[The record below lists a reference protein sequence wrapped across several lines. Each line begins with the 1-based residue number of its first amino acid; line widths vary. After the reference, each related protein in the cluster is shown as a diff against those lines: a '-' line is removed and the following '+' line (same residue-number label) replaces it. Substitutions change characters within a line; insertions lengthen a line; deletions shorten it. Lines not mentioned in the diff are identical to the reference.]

1 MVTSKTLEEEILFN
15 YFECYMNM
23 TRRNEIGFVVCFE
36 QQKIQNQMLGLCMPL
51 FSFYSSFGV
60 EYNSKEI
67 WLFCVVSLIDGIRWY
82 DLCVR
87 SSLKIFA
94 KVNYLRVITRVWI
107 IQVQPNKNQPQDSPF
122 GKRQLLPLPLLPKR
136 KLVIRWDQDE
146 HHPGQNLKIPM
157 MDIQGILTGFE
168 LKANCIW
175 MNVNDIF
182 WSFFMGYFGPF
193 TLDFYMLNPFCA
205 GISISFFSILCCLLQ
220 WFNFES
226 CSCWPQENG
235 TAYIC
240 IYDWWS
246 NSFWGKISSVIFS

>member
-1 MVTSKTLEEEILFN
+1 
-15 YFECYMNM
+15 
-23 TRRNEIGFVVCFE
+23 
-36 QQKIQNQMLGLCMPL
+36 MPL

-94 KVNYLRVITRVWI
+94 KVNYLRVSTRVWI
-107 IQVQPNKNQPQDSPF
+107 IQVQPNKNLPQDSPF

-136 KLVIRWDQDE
+136 KLVIRWGQDE

-205 GISISFFSILCCLLQ
+205 GISISFFFFFLHLVLPLAVIQFWIMQLLT
-220 WFNFES
+220 S
-226 CSCWPQENG
+226 
-235 TAYIC
+235 
-240 IYDWWS
+240 
-246 NSFWGKISSVIFS
+246 GKWDSVYLYLWLVEQLVLR